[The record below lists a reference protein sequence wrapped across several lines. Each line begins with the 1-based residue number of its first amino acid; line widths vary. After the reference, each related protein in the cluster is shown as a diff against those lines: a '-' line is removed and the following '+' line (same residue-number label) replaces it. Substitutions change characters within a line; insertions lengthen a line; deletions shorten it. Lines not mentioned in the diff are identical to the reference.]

1 MVYLKVFQLIR
12 KNKISKTAIKNVTY
26 ILHAMFIVRV
36 RFKIA
41 SNYVIDLINMKSKS
55 RDPLGSDITISL
67 VPARTKYLVS
77 QGDKAFLAALPRL
90 RQTILQVCVTLIDL
104 NP

>member
-41 SNYVIDLINMKSKS
+41 SNYVIDLINM
-55 RDPLGSDITISL
+55 
-67 VPARTKYLVS
+67 
-77 QGDKAFLAALPRL
+77 
-90 RQTILQVCVTLIDL
+90 
-104 NP
+104 